1 MVDHSTHRARTIDL
15 ERRKETKPKW
25 KTTAMS
31 SRPPDVGRAALQY
44 QRKTSQTY
52 HEKIL
57 YYNANAVHF
66 LSLSFPK
73 IMSNEQTTSP
83 HSPGAPLS
91 LFLSVGS
98 DLALPHVELEEPIIS
113 QLY

>member
-1 MVDHSTHRARTIDL
+1 MSVELHYNTNGRQVRLIMKKYCTTMQMQST
-15 ERRKETKPKW
+15 
-25 KTTAMS
+25 S
-31 SRPPDVGRAALQY
+31 SL
-44 QRKTSQTY
+44 
-52 HEKIL
+52 
-57 YYNANAVHF
+57 
-66 LSLSFPK
+66 LSFPK